1 MFVMPIARTARHH
14 GYNGHARDLSRA
26 FDRLFEDTA
35 LRTFTGSDATRLP
48 AVDLRETEQGYSV
61 QVDLPGVAREDVKV
75 TIDGKRVAVE
85 AAARADNPAADGERV
100 LVRERSATAFAR
112 SFTLPVEIDE
122 AASQAKLEN
131 GVLSLTLTKKHK
143 PATRL
148 SIG

>member
-1 MFVMPIARTARHH
+1 MFVMPIARAARHH
-14 GYNGHARDLSRA
+14 AYNGHARDLSRA

-35 LRTFTGSDATRLP
+35 LRAFTGSDATRLP
-48 AVDLRETEQGYSV
+48 AVDLRETEQSYSV
-61 QVDLPGVAREDVKV
+61 QIDLPGIAKEDVKV

-85 AAARADNPAADGERV
+85 AAARADSPAADGERV

-122 AASQAKLEN
+122 AASQARLEN
-131 GVLSLTLTKKHK
+131 GVLNLTLVKKLK
-143 PATRL
+143 PATQL